1 MYRGKDVT
9 VGFGQPTFEMR
20 ELLRAAGLEV
30 RNANN
35 QYEDHMGIELLY
47 LSELCRREAMGEGAA
62 EVADIAAFV
71 ERYPLSWIGPFLD
84 RVSEAV
90 PGGYFA
96 GLLLVAQRV
105 LEHHARLLAR

>member
-1 MYRGKDVT
+1 MSWEMCIRDRGK
-9 VGFGQPTFEMR
+9 
-20 ELLRAAGLEV
+20 
-30 RNANN
+30 
-35 QYEDHMGIELLY
+35 
-47 LSELCRREAMGEGAA
+47 GAA

-71 ERYPLSWIGPFLD
+71 ERHPLSWIGPFLD

>member
-71 ERYPLSWIGPFLD
+71 ERHPLSWIGPFLD

-105 LEHHARLLAR
+105 LEDHARLLAR